1 MLYDLH
7 FLDSGQIFPPYSE
20 LERLETYRQNKLLF
34 EHRLQEVFGAYT
46 ERIRM
51 IVNKFNE
58 TDWAQM
64 NRDIYS
70 LDFDYFEL
78 LSIKTADMTV
88 GDSPTITVKKREISQ
103 EELESGED
111 VLLTER
117 TRQSEENL
125 KTLCERTG
133 LYNKLTPI
141 VIDMS
146 RYGDAVARIYTQNKQ
161 GTESNNFTVVSPE
174 LWFPIV
180 DREVKENRLY
190 DVLAWTE
197 CLNPEAEEK
206 SRRYVLKTQIHSA
219 GSYVN
224 QEYEL
229 KEEPVAYKLPDG
241 CACGIPRFRI
251 VRLVSQG
258 KPVNTGLTAS
268 AIRDFHN
275 ITASDNIFG
284 INDYDRIN
292 AIVAE
297 LGVRYTLENLVLD
310 KHTAPTLATDEKNF
324 YQNNRGEW
332 TANIGGVMSIHEGQY
347 PQYVT
352 WDASLQANHTMIEK
366 LEKHLYSLSEM
377 GAVLNDE
384 SFGASQG
391 FEALETRMTNARL
404 KARRLGSLMI
414 SPLKE
419 LICLLSEKGFQKIE
433 CEDLSVLFND
443 GLPLTENQEVNIA
456 SKKVG
461 GGAFVDVSTI
471 LQEHFGKSK
480 EEADAIAENLASAT
494 ANPFSGNFLD
504 LPPERGEVSDEEG

>member
-224 QEYEL
+224 REYEL

-366 LEKHLYSLSEM
+366 LEK
-377 GAVLNDE
+377 
-384 SFGASQG
+384 
-391 FEALETRMTNARL
+391 AL
-404 KARRLGSLMI
+404 
-414 SPLKE
+414 
-419 LICLLSEKGFQKIE
+419 
-433 CEDLSVLFND
+433 V
-443 GLPLTENQEVNIA
+443 
-456 SKKVG
+456 
-461 GGAFVDVSTI
+461 
-471 LQEHFGKSK
+471 
-480 EEADAIAENLASAT
+480 
-494 ANPFSGNFLD
+494 
-504 LPPERGEVSDEEG
+504 